1 MAKVT
6 RAEWLDAG
14 LEVLAAEGPQALV
27 AERLASRLGV
37 TRGSFYHHFRSR
49 ELFEH
54 ALLERWA
61 QRYTRDVIDATER
74 STATRGS
81 KLDRLLANVLALP
94 HEVGTAVRAWAQ
106 RDPLARRFQT
116 QVDARRIAYLQ
127 KVLASGGLTL
137 ARSRRLAQLSYLL
150 FVGLQHVYAEPN
162 PRLARE
168 LFGEIQRLAGQA
180 PPPKRER
187 AAARI

>member
-27 AERLASRLGV
+27 AERLAQRLGV

-49 ELFEH
+49 ESFQN

-61 QRYTRDVIDATER
+61 QRHTRDVIDAAEAGGAR
-74 STATRGS
+74 AP
-81 KLDRLLANVLALP
+81 KLDRLLDGVLALP
-94 HEVGTAVRAWAQ
+94 HELGTAMRAWAQ
-106 RDPLARRFQT
+106 RDPVARRYQT
-116 QVDARRIAYLQ
+116 QVDARRIAYVQRLFVADGHTPA
-127 KVLASGGLTL
+127 K
-137 ARSRRLAQLSYLL
+137 SRRFAQLCYLL
-150 FVGLQHVYAEPN
+150 YVGLQHVYAQPN

-168 LFGEIQRLAGQA
+168 LFGEIRRLAERPPA
-180 PPPKRER
+180 PRK
-187 AAARI
+187 ARG